1 MFRKSLRA
9 LTVTDERVHQARV
22 AQRARQI
29 AQTSELLRARG
40 VTQTPARIY
49 ANLLLFEI
57 LCDAVADGD
66 TATLGLKQR
75 DILTRLAADV
85 DALLDPR
92 RAKPRM
98 ARAKSRGRNG

>member
-22 AQRARQI
+22 AERARQI
-29 AQTSELLRARG
+29 AQTAELLRARG

-66 TATLGLKQR
+66 TTTLGLKER
-75 DILTRLAADV
+75 DILARLAADV
-85 DALLDPR
+85 DALLEAGPR
-92 RAKPRM
+92 NRERPAPNRA
-98 ARAKSRGRNG
+98 AT